1 MTSNQGQRH
10 DYEFGPF
17 RLDARERLLTRK
29 DESVS
34 LTPKAFDL
42 LLALVERHGRLVE
55 KEELFQVVW
64 PDTIVEE
71 SNLSSNIALI
81 RKALNDG
88 ENGLKYIETVPKRG
102 YRFVAEVRDVQPAPN
117 KIETLVAVAD
127 AESPSR
133 ILPTVATRQAHHWR
147 RPVLILVSVVI
158 IGLIVWAGWRFTLQ
172 RTAHVPPAKIVP
184 FTSLPGNEVQPSFS
198 PDGNQ
203 LVFVWD
209 GEAGDNQDLYVKQ
222 VGNEAIVR
230 LTTDPAADLA
240 PCWSP
245 DGRSIAF
252 VRQQAEGTG
261 LYLIPSLGGVELRL
275 TQLTPNSGAA
285 PLISWSPDG
294 TSLAASDRN
303 TPTEAAGIFLIAR
316 ATGEKRRLT
325 SPPTGVA
332 VSDNHPAFSPDGR
345 RIVFVRSFGALVN
358 DLFVVPVAGGEPQ
371 RLTFDNTSVRS
382 PVWTPDGHEILFI
395 SWREGGAPGLWRMPA
410 TGGTPEK
417 VEAAVRNPFNLALAP
432 QGNRLALTDDI
443 SDQNIWRLELPTTG
457 AGAGGKELLPKP
469 LITSTMFD
477 ANPRYS
483 PDSKRIAFMSNR
495 TGSQEIWLA
504 GSNGEQPV
512 ALTSFNRMG
521 AGAVNWS
528 PDGSQL
534 VFDARPEGNADIYV
548 LSVEDRKLRRLTNDA
563 AEDVNPS
570 WSRDGK
576 WVYFRSTRSGDRRIW
591 KVPATG
597 GDAVQVTQQ
606 LGHDGV
612 DSPDGQFLYFTK
624 GRNVPGIWKMPLA
637 SGEETLVLDHHS
649 AGIWRHWAVTEAGI
663 YFATEAQPKQTL
675 IEFFSFATR
684 QVTLLATIPKG
695 LDRST
700 PGLSVSPDGRW
711 LIWSQLDQQ
720 GSDILLLENF
730 R

>member
-1 MTSNQGQRH
+1 MNQSPRQS
-10 DYEFGPF
+10 YEFGSF
-17 RLDARERLLTRK
+17 RLDAQERLLQRDGVTI
-29 DESVS
+29 S

-42 LLALVERHGRLVE
+42 LLALIERHGRLVE
-55 KEELFQVVW
+55 KEELFQTVW

-81 RKALNDG
+81 RKALGDG
-88 ENGLKYIETVPKRG
+88 ENGLKFIETVPKRG
-102 YRFVAEVRDVQPAPN
+102 YRFVGEVRKVQPA
-117 KIETLVAVAD
+117 LVEPEPAAIIPELPRPAMPPLSAEQARHWQRPALIVAG
-127 AESPSR
+127 
-133 ILPTVATRQAHHWR
+133 
-147 RPVLILVSVVI
+147 SVVA
-158 IGLIVWAGWRFTLQ
+158 LLVVWAGWSFQ
-172 RTAHVPPAKIVP
+172 RTAHLPPTKVVP
-184 FTSLPGNEVQPSFS
+184 FTSLPGNERQPSFS

-203 LVFVWD
+203 IAFVWD

-222 VGNEAIVR
+222 VGNEAMVR
-230 LTTDPAADLA
+230 LTTDPAADVT

-252 VRQQAEGTG
+252 VREQPTGAG
-261 LYLIPSLGGVELRL
+261 LYLIPSLGGVERRL
-275 TQLTPNSGAA
+275 TELTPNSGA
-285 PLISWSPDG
+285 PPFISWSPDG
-294 TSLAASDRN
+294 NWLAVSDRGA
-303 TPTEAAGIFLIAR
+303 PKEAPGIFLVVR

-325 SPPTGVA
+325 TPPAGVA
-332 VSDNHPAFSPDGR
+332 VSDSFPAFSPDGR
-345 RIVFVRSFGALVN
+345 MIVFGRSFGALVN
-358 DLFVVPVAGGEPQ
+358 DLFAVPVAGGEPQ
-371 RLTFDNTSVRS
+371 RLTFDKTSVRL
-382 PVWTPDGHEILFI
+382 PIWTPDGREILFI

-417 VEAAVRNPFNLALAP
+417 VEAAVRNPVTLALAS

-443 SDQNIWRLELPTTG
+443 SDLNIWRLELPNTASG
-457 AGAGGKELLPKP
+457 AGRKEPAPKP
-469 LITSTMFD
+469 LIASTMFD

-483 PDSKRIAFMSNR
+483 PDGKRVAFMSNR
-495 TGSQEIWLA
+495 TGSQEIWIA
-504 GSNGEQPV
+504 DSNGERPV
-512 ALTSFNRMG
+512 VLTAFNRMG
-521 AGAVNWS
+521 AGSVYWS

-534 VFDARPEGNADIYV
+534 VFDARPEGNADIYALNV
-548 LSVEDRKLRRLTNDA
+548 ADGKLRRLTNHA
-563 AEDVNPS
+563 AEDANPT

-576 WVYFRSTRSGDRRIW
+576 WGYFRSARSGERRIW

-606 LGHDGV
+606 VGHDGV
-612 DSPDGQFLYFTK
+612 ESPDGQFLYFTK
-624 GRNVPGIWKMPLA
+624 GYRVPGIWKMPIA
-637 SGEETLVLDHHS
+637 GGEATLVLDQHG
-649 AGIWRHWAVTEAGI
+649 AGVWRHWEVTEAGI
-663 YFATEAQPKQTL
+663 YFATEEQPKQTL

-684 QVTLLATIPKG
+684 QVTLIATMPKG